1 MQLTE
6 QSFKDFQFDATD
18 FVNKAFE
25 KCQGHDGVKRSA
37 GQVCQRVLKK
47 AIFVKESKPDS
58 VQGDKYFWKE
68 NSPIG
73 VKTQRKGGGKRNRD
87 MK

>member
-1 MQLTE
+1 MQLAG
-6 QSFKDFQFDATD
+6 QSFKDFQYYATN

-25 KCQGHDGVKRSA
+25 KCQGHTGGKRSA

-47 AIFVKESKPDS
+47 AIVVKESKSDC
-58 VQGDKYFWKE
+58 VKGDQYFWKE

-73 VKTQRKGGGKRNRD
+73 VKTQRKGGGKRKRN
-87 MK
+87 

>member
-1 MQLTE
+1 MHLTGK
-6 QSFKDFQFDATD
+6 SFKDFQFYATD

-25 KCQGHDGVKRSA
+25 KCQGHNGVKRSSD
-37 GQVCQRVLKK
+37 QVCQRVLKK

-58 VQGDKYFWKE
+58 VQGDQYIWKE

-73 VKTQRKGGGKRNRD
+73 VKTQRKGGRKRN
-87 MK
+87 